1 MENNNW
7 CGDGWQGDGWY
18 TTRLW
23 DGEDFDSPEKPEAF
37 WAESVYDLEREV
49 PEGWE
54 LDVRYY
60 GDGDY
65 PDEPV
70 PVQEGYLD
78 GERNEIWTAILGGE
92 LPFEASKT
100 VRAKAALKALRE
112 TVGMM
117 QRDLAEA
124 LDVDVR
130 SVKRWE
136 SPATEGYQAPAD
148 AWLVLEEA
156 RETQRQQVAYAL
168 KVVSEQAKALGHE
181 PGAIVLTYYRDQEQ
195 YDAGGRD
202 SGPYGVANANARAV
216 ADALERE
223 GYQVEWRYPDE
234 GAIRTPGSRY

>member
-1 MENNNW
+1 MTNDNW

-18 TTRLW
+18 TTQFW
-23 DGEDFDSPEKPEAF
+23 DGKDFDSPEEPSAF
-37 WAESVYDLEREV
+37 WAESVYDLECDV

-60 GDGDY
+60 GCGDY

-70 PVQEGYLD
+70 SVQEGYLE
-78 GERNEIWTAILGGE
+78 GEREDIWRDVLTGD
-92 LPFEASKT
+92 LPFAATKT
-100 VRAKAALKALRE
+100 VRTKAAFKAMRE
-112 TVGMM
+112 QVGMM
-117 QRDLAEA
+117 QRDLAEE

-136 SPATEGYQAPAD
+136 SPAAEGYRAPAD
-148 AWLVLEEA
+148 AWAVLEDA

-168 KVVSEQAKALGHE
+168 KVVREQEETLDHAPA
-181 PGAIVLTYYRDQEQ
+181 AVALTYYRDQEQ
-195 YDAGGRD
+195 YDACGRD

-223 GYQVEWRYPDE
+223 GFAVEWRYPDG